1 MKKIIVAGI
10 GPGSPEDITPAVI
23 KAVKE
28 ADAIVGYKYY
38 FQFVTPYMKEGCLCI
53 DTGMKHERERAEQA
67 FTLAEEGKT
76 VVVISSGDA
85 GIYGMTPLIWE
96 MKRERNSDI
105 EVESLPGISAFQKA
119 ASLLGAPVGH
129 DFCVISLSDLMTP
142 WEVIE
147 RRIKAAA
154 VGDFVTAV
162 YNPKSNGR
170 YWQLYRL
177 KEIFLSEG
185 RAENT
190 PVGYVRQA
198 GRPEQEVTVT
208 TLGAFDPEAVDMF
221 TVVLIGNS
229 QSYQWNG
236 EFITPRG
243 YYQTLSP
250 PLPLGSP
257 PHGEGDHPDGSTLEG
272 VNRGGDVR
280 QDRGGLGQLIMMES
294 FRTIERELKR
304 KDYPLDHLWALLHA
318 IHTTADFEMENI
330 LHTDERAIETLYGK
344 VADGTLKT
352 IITDVTMAQSG
363 IRKAALSRLGIEA
376 KCYLSDP
383 RVAEFASANHLT
395 RTQTAIRLAV
405 QDHPDALFAFGNAPT
420 ALMELCDLIRKGKA
434 HPAGI
439 IAAPVGF
446 VHVKE
451 SKHMVKPF
459 THIPKIIVEG
469 RKGGSNLA
477 ATLCNAIL
485 TFDDAAQLKPGR
497 DL

>member
-1 MKKIIVAGI
+1 MGRIIIAGI
-10 GPGSPEDITPAVI
+10 GPGSQEDITPAVLE
-23 KAVKE
+23 AVQQ

-38 FQFVTPYMKEGCLCI
+38 FQFIEPYVKKGCECI
-53 DTGMKHERERAEQA
+53 DTGMKKERERAEQA
-67 FTLAEEGKT
+67 FLLAETGKT

-85 GIYGMTPLIWE
+85 GLYGMAPLIYE
-96 MKRERNSDI
+96 MAEAKGSDI
-105 EVESLPGISAFQKA
+105 TIETLPGISAFQKA
-119 ASLLGAPVGH
+119 ASLLGAPIGH
-129 DFCVISLSDLMTP
+129 DTCIISLSDLMTP

-154 VGDFVTAV
+154 TGDFVTAI
-162 YNPKSNGR
+162 YNPKSHGR

-177 KEIFLSEG
+177 QELFLMEHS
-185 RAENT
+185 ADT

-198 GRPEQEVTVT
+198 GRPEQQVKVT
-208 TLGAFDPEAVDMF
+208 TLGAFDPEDIDMF

-229 QSYQWNG
+229 QSYISDG
-236 EFITPRG
+236 KIITPRG
-243 YYQTLSP
+243 YYRETATE
-250 PLPLGSP
+250 
-257 PHGEGDHPDGSTLEG
+257 GEKI
-272 VNRGGDVR
+272 
-280 QDRGGLGQLIMMES
+280 GQNIMIES
-294 FRTIERELKR
+294 FRTIASELK
-304 KDYPLDHLWALLHA
+304 KDHPLDHKWALLHA
-318 IHTTADFEMENI
+318 IHTTADFDMEDI
-330 LHTDERAIETLYGK
+330 LYTDPKAVETLYNK
-344 VADGTLKT
+344 VKDGTLKT
-352 IITDVTMAQSG
+352 IVTDVTMVTSG
-363 IRKAALSRLGIEA
+363 IRKGALSRLGVEA

-383 RVAEFASANHLT
+383 RVAEMAQAQDIT
-395 RTQTAIRLAV
+395 RTQAGIRLAV
-405 QDHPDALFAFGNAPT
+405 EEHPDALFAFGNAPT

-446 VHVKE
+446 VHVRE

-459 THIPKIIVEG
+459 RNIPKIIIEG